1 MNDILKFSAIIFI
14 FAISSSYLSS
24 CFAIDL
30 KIRNY
35 DESLIGLSLSFFGL
49 GVMLSAIFHNYIRKK
64 IKILSSLLIA
74 ALFQSILVSFLLF
87 DIHLLT
93 IGFIIFFIGFTN
105 GLNIMTIETH
115 ISSIYTKTSGFYI
128 GLFWTSA
135 GLGAISGTLII
146 ALNGINEFSYQI
158 GLVLILLQ
166 FIPIVLSKSNLNK
179 INLEKVAFAFSYN
192 VVIKFKYI
200 LLCVFFLGVSDA
212 GFSSLYP
219 SYLID
224 NGFIDKEIGQI
235 NFFAGTLAL
244 IFYPFMG
251 KIIDKY
257 NKVLIF
263 NLICIINLFSLIY
276 LNFTEN
282 YYSIIFCT
290 AFFYFSLGSVF
301 LICFNIIGLNLK
313 KNLIIYGV
321 ASYTISENIGS
332 FLGPNVI
339 GNIISININYF
350 FGIFVIFFLFIT
362 FVFNFFQNTNNNG

>member
-1 MNDILKFSAIIFI
+1 MKDILKFSAIIFI
-14 FAISSSYLSS
+14 SAISSSYLSS

-35 DESLIGLSLSFFGL
+35 DEGLIGLSLSFFGL

-74 ALFQSILVSFLLF
+74 VLFQSILVSFLLF

-105 GLNIMTIETH
+105 GLNAMTIETH

-179 INLEKVAFAFSYN
+179 INLEKVAFALSYN

-290 AFFYFSLGSVF
+290 AFFYFSSGSVF

-362 FVFNFFQNTNNNG
+362 FVFNFFQNTNNSG

>member
-49 GVMLSAIFHNYIRKK
+49 GVMFSAIFHNYIRKK
-64 IKILSSLLIA
+64 VKILSSLLIA

-93 IGFIIFFIGFTN
+93 VGFIIFFIGFTN

-219 SYLID
+219 SYLLP
-224 NGFIDKEIGQI
+224 Q
-235 NFFAGTLAL
+235 
-244 IFYPFMG
+244 P
-251 KIIDKY
+251 
-257 NKVLIF
+257 
-263 NLICIINLFSLIY
+263 
-276 LNFTEN
+276 
-282 YYSIIFCT
+282 
-290 AFFYFSLGSVF
+290 
-301 LICFNIIGLNLK
+301 
-313 KNLIIYGV
+313 
-321 ASYTISENIGS
+321 
-332 FLGPNVI
+332 
-339 GNIISININYF
+339 
-350 FGIFVIFFLFIT
+350 
-362 FVFNFFQNTNNNG
+362 